1 MRAMQKMK
9 KRHGLGMAGAA
20 GLAVLLAATPAGA
33 AVTSITAAGPL
44 SDLSTA
50 VDPTDGASAV
60 VRSLATSAG
69 TMVRLSL
76 RGLDQAFAGVE
87 YGAHVHVGPCVAG
100 DGAVAGPHYNSTG
113 LPGTEGRVVS
123 EQTEVW
129 LDFVIDG
136 KGRASS
142 KAKVPFV
149 IPKGAAGSV
158 VIHAAPTAPDGTA
171 GARLACLPVKF

>member
-9 KRHGLGMAGAA
+9 KRQALGMAGAA

-33 AVTSITAAGPL
+33 AVTSITAVGPL
-44 SDLSTA
+44 RDLSATA
-50 VDPTDGASAV
+50 DPTDGARAV
-60 VRSLATSAG
+60 VQSLATSAG
-69 TMVRLSL
+69 TTIRLSL
-76 RGLDQAFAGVE
+76 RGLNPASAGVE

-113 LPGTEGRVVS
+113 LPGTAGRVVTD
-123 EQTEVW
+123 QTEVW

-149 IPKGAAGSV
+149 IPKGGAGSV
-158 VIHAAPTAPDGTA
+158 VIHAAPTASDGTA

>member
-1 MRAMQKMK
+1 MK
-9 KRHGLGMAGAA
+9 KKQGLGIAGAA

-33 AVTSITAAGPL
+33 AVTSITAVGPL
-44 SDLSTA
+44 RDLSPA
-50 VDPTDGASAV
+50 ADPTDGARAV

-69 TMVRLSL
+69 TTVRLSL
-76 RGLDQAFAGVE
+76 RGLDPAFAGVE

-100 DGAVAGPHYNSTG
+100 DGVAAGSHYNSTG
-113 LPGTEGRVVS
+113 VPGTEGRIVS
-123 EQTEVW
+123 DQTEVW

-149 IPKGAAGSV
+149 IPKG
-158 VIHAAPTAPDGTA
+158 
-171 GARLACLPVKF
+171 GA